1 MQDQGPDLVSPRGAA
16 PPIPIAR
23 TGIRCRI
30 RITYSDVFELV
41 LAEASAPRLVM
52 LNLPLNVHAGLPTA
66 GTHC

>member
-1 MQDQGPDLVSPRGAA
+1 MPN
-16 PPIPIAR
+16 AR
-23 TGIRCRI
+23 TGVRCRI

-52 LNLPLNVHAGLPTA
+52 LNLPLYVHARLSTA